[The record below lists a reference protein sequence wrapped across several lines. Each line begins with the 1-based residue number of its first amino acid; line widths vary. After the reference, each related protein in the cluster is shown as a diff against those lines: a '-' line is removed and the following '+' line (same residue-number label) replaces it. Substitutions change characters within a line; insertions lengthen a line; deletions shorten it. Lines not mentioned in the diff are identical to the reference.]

1 MPAGAVIECHF
12 SVFIFGW
19 LHMSVMGCASALPEY
34 TSRHA
39 TASTEHDK
47 TRGDIGILT

>member
-19 LHMSVMGCASALPEY
+19 LHMSVMGCAIALPEY
-34 TSRHA
+34 TSSNA
-39 TASTEHDK
+39 AVSTEHDE
-47 TRGDIGILT
+47 TRGDIRILT